1 MTNIMKIAV
10 IFGGKSTERDVSIAS
25 GAEAFKALKDRGH
38 EVLAVDTAR
47 GVLRPAEEKHLLS
60 SHIKT
65 IPPKSDELALVRS
78 GASELLSSSK
88 LVGIDVLFLAL
99 HGGIGEDG
107 TLQAV
112 LDVGGIPYTGSR
124 HMASVYAM
132 DKDVEKRMFRV
143 AGIPTPEWLMAPCP
157 LQEVKERLGFPVVVK
172 PNKQGS
178 TIGLA
183 VVNEPEKLH
192 PAIDKASRHDDEVI
206 IEAFIPG
213 RELTV
218 GILEN
223 QPLAVGEIIPL
234 QKEVFDYQ
242 SKYQTGGAREIFP
255 AELTREQIRT
265 VQELGLSA
273 HQVLKLEDYSRVD
286 FRLDAAGHIWC
297 LEVNSLPGLTLT
309 SLFPQSAAAVGISFP
324 ELCERICQLAVR
336 RHQVKMGKAEFESHK
351 GIHTN
356 RAPATHGCK

>member
-1 MTNIMKIAV
+1 MKIAV

-25 GAEAFKALKDRGH
+25 GAQIFQALKDRGH

-47 GVLRPAEEKHLLS
+47 GILGPAEEKHLLA
-60 SHIKT
+60 SHIKA

-78 GASELLSSSK
+78 GASELLSSPE
-88 LVGIDVLFLAL
+88 LADVDVFFLAL

-107 TLQAV
+107 TFQAV
-112 LDVGGIPYTGSR
+112 LDVAGIPYTGSR

-132 DKDVEKRMFRV
+132 DKDVAKRLFRV
-143 AGIPTPEWLMAPCP
+143 AGILTPNWLMAPCP

-183 VVNEPEKLH
+183 VVTRPEELY
-192 PAIDKASRHDDEVI
+192 PAIEEASRHDDEVI

-213 RELTV
+213 REFTV
-218 GILEN
+218 GILEDR
-223 QPLAVGEIIPL
+223 PLAVGEIIPRR
-234 QKEVFDYQ
+234 KDVFDYE
-242 SKYQTGGAREIFP
+242 SKYQQGEAREIFP

-324 ELCERICQLAVR
+324 ELCERICQLAIR
-336 RHQVKMGKAEFESHK
+336 RHQVKMRKTESESHK

-356 RAPATHGCK
+356 RAPATHGRK